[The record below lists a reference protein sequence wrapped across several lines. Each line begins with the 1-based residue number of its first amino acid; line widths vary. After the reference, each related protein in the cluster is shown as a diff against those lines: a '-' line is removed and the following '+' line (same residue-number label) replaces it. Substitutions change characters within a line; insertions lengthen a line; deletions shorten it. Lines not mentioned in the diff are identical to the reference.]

1 LGGGGEGSGGNAGGG
16 GNFHNFDG
24 GLSVAHAE
32 EEVVEEVV
40 EVEQEQDAEQEDQEE
55 QAGKKEYKL
64 QDKFKVKKV
73 IVLNE
78 PKVEGLPSVEK
89 MVSGFQAKKASLAD
103 KKTLKGDIDRIMQT
117 GLFENVNVRVV
128 PVGPNEAEV
137 TYDLKERKLS
147 PVYSVSV
154 SGTTILP
161 EDVVNDV
168 RAKFSAVPSLTPA
181 LLGWA
186 RNRIDGWYRER
197 GLAFGC
203 VSHFE
208 GVESGAISIQCFE
221 GVIDTV
227 KVFYETR
234 GGKIMKKGNYPEKW
248 IWNSLPFKKGHHY
261 NLEDGKRAL
270 RNVYAT
276 DLYENVQVIPRLRP
290 PEEDPTQR
298 QVVVEVRVMEKPIK
312 TTDLQLEWGLAPG
325 ESGRPTIGSVVP
337 AGEIFVEHKNV
348 DGDGASAS
356 GSLTSS
362 DLLMPTNDI
371 GFKVEYKK
379 PYIFGMA
386 DENKAAL
393 VASAF
398 NTRKQSVVFSPG
410 SSQDEVP
417 VVWITRTGARVG
429 IHETYSRNSK
439 GNFGFVLQQVKSHDE
454 SGALCTVGSRKL
466 PNGTFANDGPPTTL
480 SDTGS
485 DTVGFLQC
493 SLIRDTT
500 HFQGGS
506 PVGARDVLQV
516 DQGLGIGSCLP
527 FFNRHLLSGT
537 RFIPLPFGPFKTENL
552 SKGQP
557 QLILSAKYAN
567 CIGDL
572 PTYEAFALGGPHS
585 VRAYGVGELGICR
598 TLFEYAAEV
607 RVPVK
612 SRYVYGFYEHG
623 TDLGSSKLVRGNPTE
638 CYRKPGGGT
647 TYGAGLK
654 LGIVK
659 LEYAMDCNNNK
670 GHMFFRFGERF

>member
-1 LGGGGEGSGGNAGGG
+1 
-16 GNFHNFDG
+16 
-24 GLSVAHAE
+24 
-32 EEVVEEVV
+32 
-40 EVEQEQDAEQEDQEE
+40 
-55 QAGKKEYKL
+55 
-64 QDKFKVKKV
+64 
-73 IVLNE
+73 
-78 PKVEGLPSVEK
+78 
-89 MVSGFQAKKASLAD
+89 MSGFQAKKAKLAD
-103 KKTLKGDIDRIMQT
+103 KKILKEDIDKIMQT
-117 GLFENVNVRVV
+117 GLFENVNVRVI
-128 PVGPNEAEV
+128 PVGPNEARV
-137 TYDLKERKLS
+137 TYELQERQLS
-147 PVYSVSV
+147 PVYSVTV
-154 SGTTILP
+154 AGTTILP
-161 EDVVNDV
+161 DDIVENINK
-168 RAKFSAVPSLTPA
+168 KFREVPALTPA

-186 RNRIDGWYRER
+186 RNSIDGWYRER

-208 GVESGAISIQCFE
+208 GVESGAVTVQCFE
-221 GVIDTV
+221 GVIDQV
-227 KVFYETR
+227 KVMYETR
-234 GGKIMKKGNYPEKW
+234 SGKVLQKGHYPEKW
-248 IWNSLPFKKGHHY
+248 IWNSLPFKRGHHY

-325 ESGRPTIGSVVP
+325 ESGRPTIGSIVP
-337 AGEIFVEHKNV
+337 AGEIFVEHKNI
-348 DGDGASAS
+348 DGEGASAS

-362 DLLMPTNDI
+362 DLLVPTNDI

-379 PYIFGMA
+379 PYIFGVN
-386 DENKAAL
+386 DENKASL

-410 SSQDEVP
+410 AGDDEVP
-417 VVWITRTGARVG
+417 VVWITRTGARIG
-429 IHETYSRNSK
+429 LHETYSRNSK
-439 GNFGFVLQQVKSHDE
+439 GNYGFVLQQVQSHDE

-480 SDTGS
+480 SGTGS
-485 DTVGFLQC
+485 DTVGFLQF

-506 PVGARDVLQV
+506 PVGARDVLQI
-516 DQGLGIGSCLP
+516 DQGLGLGSSLP
-527 FFNRHLLSGT
+527 FFNRHVLSAT
-537 RFIPLPFGPFKTENL
+537 RFIPVPVGPFKTANL

-557 QLILSAKYAN
+557 QVIVSAKYAN

-572 PTYEAFALGGPHS
+572 PTYEAFPLGGPHS

-598 TLFEYAAEV
+598 SLFEYAAEV
-607 RVPVK
+607 RIPVK
-612 SRYVYGFYEHG
+612 SRYLYAFYEHG
-623 TDLGSSKLVRGNPTE
+623 TDLGSSKNVNGNPTE
-638 CYRKPGGGT
+638 CYRKSGSGT
-647 TYGAGLK
+647 TYGAGVK

-670 GHMFFRFGERF
+670 GHMLFRFGERF